1 MATAILLGQ
10 RLCQW
15 PILGCRLQG
24 GWWFGGQ
31 VSERG
36 LFAHSRSPR
45 SGCRHRLE
53 DHLRGSAALA
63 RAFAERFGAGDVAG
77 YLALVHDVG
86 KGCCAWQDRLIFHAE
101 PTGKPV
107 GIPHKEAG
115 TVLAARTVGRQLAA
129 VVQGHHGGL
138 PNQTKIKDVLAELRG
153 TGVDADRAREATEVV
168 ARVVPEILRES
179 RIPPPAWLAGLG
191 SQKRQVLALD
201 VFTRMVFSCV
211 VDADYLDT
219 EAHFAGREPRTAARA
234 DMGMLLK
241 RFEQRRLRLL
251 ARRTASPVDELRERV
266 YAQALAAAAGAP
278 GMYVLHVPTGGA
290 KTIAAGGF
298 ALRHAVQH
306 GLGRVVF
313 AVPYISITQQNAEVY
328 RGLLDPAP
336 DSGEQPVVLEHH
348 SSVELEEE
356 DGAGAWAR
364 MAAENWDAPVV
375 VTTTVQLFQSLFARK
390 PSVMRKLHRLAGSVI
405 VLDEVQALPDRL
417 LIPILS
423 VLRDLVEHFGA
434 SVVLMS
440 ATQPSFWS
448 LAQLDGLPRR
458 SMIEDVTGLFE
469 ELRRV
474 EYDWRLGPD
483 VTWESIAQ
491 EIASEGG
498 EQVLTI
504 VNTTRDSARLH
515 RLLSSAEGEARVT
528 VPVWHLSTR
537 MTAEHRREV
546 IKYVRGELAAGRPV
560 HVVSTSLIEAG
571 VDVDFPR
578 VYRAWAPAEALQQ
591 AAGRCNRDGRLDR
604 GRVVVFRPVDGGV
617 PKDVS
622 YTAALEA
629 TAEFFGP
636 GDASA
641 PDDLEALEWYYG
653 KRWAL
658 QGTDG
663 RLMGEGIQQLRRVWD
678 FPAVAEAFQMVENR
692 YAQSVV
698 VIRAEKTDE
707 ERECI
712 ESDIALL
719 RSSYPVGPE
728 PLRRLQPHM
737 ATLPR
742 HEVAKALQ
750 AGLAEPVIGDLVV
763 WRGYYDPVRGL
774 DADDPEDRGGYVL

>member
-1 MATAILLGQ
+1 M
-10 RLCQW
+10 
-15 PILGCRLQG
+15 P
-24 GWWFGGQ
+24 
-31 VSERG
+31 ERE
-36 LFAHSRSPR
+36 LFAHSRSPQ

-63 RAFAERFGAGDVAG
+63 RAFAKAFGAGEVAE

-86 KGCCAWQDRLIFHAE
+86 KGCCAWQDRLVFHAE
-101 PTGKPV
+101 PMGKPV

-138 PNQTKIKDVLAELRG
+138 PDQGKIKDVLAELRG
-153 TGVDADRAREATEVV
+153 AGQDADRAREATGAV
-168 ARVVPEILRES
+168 ARVVPEILRDD
-179 RIPPPAWLAGLG
+179 RILPPAWLAGLE
-191 SQKRQVLALD
+191 SPHRRALALD

-219 EAHFAGREPRTAARA
+219 AAHFAGGKPRVRSRA
-234 DMGMLLK
+234 DMGQLLE
-241 RFEQRRLRLL
+241 RFERRRARLL
-251 ARRTASPVDELRERV
+251 ARREASPVDGLRERV
-266 YAQALAAAAGAP
+266 YEEALTAAAGVA

-298 ALRHAVQH
+298 ALRHAAER

-313 AVPYISITQQNAEVY
+313 AVPYISITQQNADVY
-328 RGLLDPAP
+328 RDLLDPP
-336 DSGEQPVVLEHH
+336 EGSEDGPVVLEHH
-348 SSVELEEE
+348 SSVELDEE

-364 MAAENWDAPVV
+364 LAAENWDAPVV

-390 PSVMRKLHRLAGSVI
+390 PSAMRKLHRLAGSVI

-434 SVVLMS
+434 SVVLVS

-448 LAQLDGLPRR
+448 LAQLEGLPRR
-458 SMIEDVTGLFE
+458 GMVEDVTGLFE
-469 ELRRV
+469 ALRRV
-474 EYDWRLGPD
+474 RYEWRLGPEL
-483 VTWESIAQ
+483 TWESIAG

-498 EQVLTI
+498 DRVLTI

-515 RLLSSAEGEARVT
+515 RLLTGASDGGVRVAA
-528 VPVWHLSTR
+528 PVWHLSTR

-546 IKYVRGELAAGRPV
+546 IRHVRGELEAGRPV

-591 AAGRCNRDGRLDR
+591 AAGRCNRDGRLLE
-604 GRVVVFRPVDGGV
+604 GGTVVVFRPVDGGI
-617 PKDVS
+617 PKDLS
-622 YTAALEA
+622 YKAALDA
-629 TAEFFGP
+629 SAEFFGP
-636 GDASA
+636 DTSA
-641 PDDLEALEWYYG
+641 PDDLDALGLYYE

-663 RLMGEGIQQLRRVWD
+663 RSMGEGIQELRRRWD
-678 FPAVAEAFQMVENR
+678 FPAVADEFQMIDNR

-698 VIRAEKTDE
+698 VIRPEKSDE
-707 ERECI
+707 ERDAI

-719 RSSYPVGPE
+719 RGRFPSGPG

-742 HEVAKALQ
+742 HEVAAALR
-750 AGLAEPVIGDLVV
+750 AGLAEPVFGDLVV

-774 DADDPEDRGGYVL
+774 DADDSEDRGGYVF

>member
-1 MATAILLGQ
+1 MSGRQ
-10 RLCQW
+10 
-15 PILGCRLQG
+15 
-24 GWWFGGQ
+24 
-31 VSERG
+31 
-36 LFAHSRSPR
+36 LFAHSRSPQ
-45 SGCRHRLE
+45 SGSRHGLE

-63 RAFAERFGAGDVAG
+63 LAFAEVFGGGEAAE

-86 KGCCAWQDRLIFHAE
+86 KGCCSWQDRLVFHAE
-101 PTGKPV
+101 PTGRPV

-115 TVLAARTVGRQLAA
+115 TGLAARTAGRQLAA

-138 PNQTKIKDVLAELRG
+138 PDQGKIKDVLAGLRG
-153 TGVDADRAREATEVV
+153 DGPDAARAREATEAV
-168 ARVVPEILRES
+168 ARVVPEILRDE
-179 RIPPPAWLAGLG
+179 RIAPPAWLAALD
-191 SQKRQVLALD
+191 SARRRALALD
-201 VFTRMVFSCV
+201 LFTRMVFSCV

-219 EAHFAGREPRTAARA
+219 AAHFAGGAPRVAAGV
-234 DMGMLLK
+234 DMGMLLE
-241 RFEQRRLRLL
+241 RFERRRTRLL
-251 ARRTASPVDELRERV
+251 ADRPPSPVDAVRGRV
-266 YAQALAAAAGAP
+266 YEEALAAAVGVP

-298 ALRHAVQH
+298 ALRHAAEH

-313 AVPYISITQQNAEVY
+313 AVPYISITQQNADVY
-328 RGLLDPAP
+328 RDLLDPPLDGDA
-336 DSGEQPVVLEHH
+336 DPVVLEHH
-348 SSVELEEE
+348 SSVELDEE

-364 MAAENWDAPVV
+364 LAAENWDAPVV

-390 PSVMRKLHRLAGSVI
+390 PSAMRKLHRLAGAVI

-434 SVVLMS
+434 SVLLVS

-448 LAQLDGLPRR
+448 LAQLKGLPRR

-474 EYDWRLGPD
+474 RYEWRTDSD
-483 VTWESIAQ
+483 VTWESIAE
-491 EIASEGG
+491 EIGAQGG
-498 EQVLTI
+498 DRVLTI

-515 RLLSSAEGEARVT
+515 RLLTWADDGRARVSA
-528 VPVWHLSTR
+528 PVWHLSTR

-546 IKYVRGELAAGRPV
+546 IRHVRGELEERRPV

-591 AAGRCNRDGRLDR
+591 AGGRCNRDGRLPQ
-604 GRVVVFRPVDGGV
+604 GTVVVFRPVDGGV
-617 PKDVS
+617 PKDLS
-622 YTAALEA
+622 YRAAMDA
-629 TAEFFGP
+629 SAEFFGP
-636 GDASA
+636 DASL
-641 PDDLEALEWYYG
+641 PDDLDALGRYYE

-663 RLMGEGIQQLRRVWD
+663 RAMGEEIQELRCNWD
-678 FPAVAEAFQMVENR
+678 FPAVAEEFQMIDTK
-692 YAQSVV
+692 YAQSVI
-698 VIRAEKTDE
+698 VIRPEKSGE
-707 ERECI
+707 ERDAI
-712 ESDIALL
+712 ESDLALL
-719 RSSYPVGPE
+719 RAPYPSGPE

-742 HEVAKALQ
+742 HEVAEALRV
-750 AGLAEPVIGDLVV
+750 GLAEPVIGDLVV
-763 WRGYYDPVRGL
+763 WRGHYDPVRGL

>member
-1 MATAILLGQ
+1 MA
-10 RLCQW
+10 
-15 PILGCRLQG
+15 
-24 GWWFGGQ
+24 
-31 VSERG
+31 
-36 LFAHSRSPR
+36 
-45 SGCRHRLE
+45 

-63 RAFAERFGAGDVAG
+63 RSFAEAFGAGETAE

-86 KGCCAWQDRLIFHAE
+86 KGCCAWQDRLVFHAE
-101 PTGKPV
+101 PMGKPV

-115 TVLAARTVGRQLAA
+115 TLLAARTVGRQLAA

-138 PNQTKIKDVLAELRG
+138 PDQDKVKDVLAELQG
-153 TGVDADRAREATEVV
+153 AGQDADRAREATGAV
-168 ARVVPEILRES
+168 ARVVPEILRDD
-179 RIPPPAWLAGLG
+179 RILPPAWLAGLELP
-191 SQKRQVLALD
+191 RRRALALD

-219 EAHFAGREPRTAARA
+219 AAHFAGGAPRVGVRA
-234 DMGMLLK
+234 DMGELLK
-241 RFEQRRLRLL
+241 RFERRRVRLL
-251 ARRTASPVDELRERV
+251 ARRVASPVDGLRERV
-266 YAQALAAAAGAP
+266 YEEALTAAAGVP

-298 ALRHAVQH
+298 ALRHAAEH

-313 AVPYISITQQNAEVY
+313 VVPYISITEQNADVY
-328 RGLLDPAP
+328 RDLLDPSEG
-336 DSGEQPVVLEHH
+336 SGAGPVVLEHH
-348 SSVELEEE
+348 SSVELDEG

-364 MAAENWDAPVV
+364 LAAENWDAPVV

-390 PSVMRKLHRLAGSVI
+390 PTAMRKLHRLAGSVI

-423 VLRDLVEHFGA
+423 VLRDLVEHFGV
-434 SVVLMS
+434 SVVLAS

-448 LAQLDGLPRR
+448 LAQLDGVPRR
-458 SMIEDVTGLFE
+458 GMVEDVAGLFE
-469 ELRRV
+469 ALRRV
-474 EYDWRLGPD
+474 RYEWRVGPE
-483 VTWESIAQ
+483 VTWESIAD
-491 EIASEGG
+491 EIASGG
-498 EQVLTI
+498 GDRVLTV

-515 RLLSSAEGEARVT
+515 RLLTGAGDGGGRVA

-537 MTAEHRREV
+537 MTAGHRREV
-546 IKYVRGELAAGRPV
+546 IRHVRGELAAGRGV

-591 AAGRCNRDGRLDR
+591 AAGRCNRDGRLAE
-604 GRVVVFRPVDGGV
+604 GGTVVVFRPVDGGV
-617 PKDVS
+617 PKDLS
-622 YTAALEA
+622 YKAAMDA
-629 TAEFFGP
+629 SAEFFGP
-636 GDASA
+636 DMSD
-641 PDDLEALEWYYG
+641 PDDLDALGLYYE

-658 QGTDG
+658 QGIDG
-663 RLMGEGIQQLRRVWD
+663 RSMGEGIQELRQRWD
-678 FPAVAEAFQMVENR
+678 FPAVADEFQMIDDR

-698 VIRAEKTDE
+698 VIRPEESDE
-707 ERECI
+707 ERDLI
-712 ESDIALL
+712 ESDIASL
-719 RSSYPVGPE
+719 RGRFPSGPG

-742 HEVAKALQ
+742 HEVAAALR

-774 DADDPEDRGGYVL
+774 DADDPEDRGGYVF

>member
-1 MATAILLGQ
+1 M
-10 RLCQW
+10 
-15 PILGCRLQG
+15 P
-24 GWWFGGQ
+24 
-31 VSERG
+31 ERE
-36 LFAHSRSPR
+36 LFAHSRSPQ
-45 SGCRHRLE
+45 SGGRHRLE

-63 RAFAERFGAGDVAG
+63 RAFAEAFGAGEVAE
-77 YLALVHDVG
+77 YLALVHDIG
-86 KGCCAWQDRLIFHAE
+86 KGCCAWQDRLVFHAE

-115 TVLAARTVGRQLAA
+115 TVLAAQTVGRQLAA

-138 PNQTKIKDVLAELRG
+138 PDQGKIKDVLAELRG
-153 TGVDADRAREATEVV
+153 AGQDADRAREATEAV
-168 ARVVPEILRES
+168 ARVVPEILRDD
-179 RIPPPAWLAGLG
+179 RILPPAWLTGLE
-191 SQKRQVLALD
+191 SPHRRALALD

-219 EAHFAGREPRTAARA
+219 AAHFAGGKPRVAVRA
-234 DMGMLLK
+234 DMGELLK
-241 RFEQRRLRLL
+241 RFEQRRARLL
-251 ARRTASPVDELRERV
+251 ARREASPVDELRERV
-266 YAQALAAAAGAP
+266 YEEALTAAAGVP

-298 ALRHAVQH
+298 ALRHAAKH
-306 GLGRVVF
+306 SLGRVVF
-313 AVPYISITQQNAEVY
+313 AVPYISITQQNADVY
-328 RGLLDPAP
+328 RDLLDPP
-336 DSGEQPVVLEHH
+336 EGNEDGPVVLEHH
-348 SSVELEEE
+348 SSVELDEE

-364 MAAENWDAPVV
+364 LAAENWDAPVV

-390 PSVMRKLHRLAGSVI
+390 PSAMRKLHRLAGAVI

-434 SVVLMS
+434 SVVLVS

-448 LAQLDGLPRR
+448 LAQLEGLPRR
-458 SMIEDVTGLFE
+458 GLVEDVTGLFE
-469 ELRRV
+469 ALWRV
-474 EYDWRLGPD
+474 RYEWRLGSD
-483 VTWESIAQ
+483 LTWESIAG

-498 EQVLTI
+498 DRVLTI

-515 RLLSSAEGEARVT
+515 RLLTGASDGGVRVAA
-528 VPVWHLSTR
+528 PVWHLSTR

-546 IKYVRGELAAGRPV
+546 IRHVRGELEAGRPV

-591 AAGRCNRDGRLDR
+591 AAGRCNRDGRLLE
-604 GRVVVFRPVDGGV
+604 GGVVVVFRPVDGGI
-617 PKDVS
+617 PKDLS
-622 YTAALEA
+622 YKAALDA
-629 TAEFFGP
+629 SAEFFGP
-636 GDASA
+636 DMSA
-641 PDDLEALEWYYG
+641 PDDLDALGLYYE

-663 RLMGEGIQQLRRVWD
+663 RSMGEGIQELRRRWD
-678 FPAVAEAFQMVENR
+678 FPAVAEEFQMIDNR

-698 VIRAEKTDE
+698 AIRPERPDE
-707 ERECI
+707 ERDAI
-712 ESDIALL
+712 ESDVALL
-719 RSSYPVGPE
+719 RGRFPSGPG

-742 HEVAKALQ
+742 HEVASALR

-774 DADDPEDRGGYVL
+774 DADDPEDRGGYVF

>member
-1 MATAILLGQ
+1 MSVTG
-10 RLCQW
+10 RLVV
-15 PILGCRLQG
+15 RRS
-24 GWWFGGQ
+24 GGQ

-63 RAFAERFGAGDVAG
+63 RAFAERFGAGDVAE

-138 PNQTKIKDVLAELRG
+138 PDQDKIKDVLAELRG
-153 TGVDADRAREATEVV
+153 TGVDADRAREATEAV
-168 ARVVPEILRES
+168 ARVVPEILREG
-179 RIPPPAWLAGLG
+179 RIAPPAWLAGLG
-191 SQKRQVLALD
+191 SQQRQALALD

-219 EAHFAGREPRTAARA
+219 EAHFAGKEPRTAARA

-241 RFEQRRLRLL
+241 RFEERRLRLL

-298 ALRHAVQH
+298 ALRHAVEH

-328 RGLLDPAP
+328 RELLDPAP

-348 SSVELEEE
+348 SSVELDEE

-405 VLDEVQALPDRL
+405 VLDEVQALFDRL

-434 SVVLMS
+434 SVVLTS

-448 LAQLDGLPRR
+448 LGQLDGLPRH
-458 SMIEDVTGLFE
+458 SVIEDVTGLFE

-474 EYDWRLGPD
+474 EYGWRLGPD

-504 VNTTRDSARLH
+504 VNTTRDSGRLH
-515 RLLSSAEGEARVT
+515 RLLSGAEGEARVRA
-528 VPVWHLSTR
+528 PVWHLSTR

-546 IKYVRGELAAGRPV
+546 IKHVRGELAAGRPV

-617 PKDVS
+617 PKDLA

-636 GDASA
+636 GDASV
-641 PDDLEALEWYYG
+641 PDDLEALEWYYE

-658 QGTDG
+658 QGVDG
-663 RLMGEGIQQLRRVWD
+663 RSMGEGIQQLRRVWD
-678 FPAVAEAFQMVENR
+678 FPAVAEAFQMIDNK

-707 ERECI
+707 ERDAI

-719 RSSYPVGPE
+719 RSFYPVGPE

-742 HEVAKALQ
+742 HEVAEAMR

-774 DADDPEDRGGYVL
+774 DTDDPEDRGGYIL

>member
-1 MATAILLGQ
+1 M
-10 RLCQW
+10 
-15 PILGCRLQG
+15 
-24 GWWFGGQ
+24 
-31 VSERG
+31 SERE
-36 LFAHSRSPR
+36 LLAHSRSPQ

-63 RAFAERFGAGDVAG
+63 RAFAEAFDAGEVAE

-86 KGCCAWQDRLIFHAE
+86 KGCCAWQDRLVFHAE

-115 TVLAARTVGRQLAA
+115 TVLAAGTVGRQLAA

-138 PNQTKIKDVLAELRG
+138 PDQDKIKDVLAELRG
-153 TGVDADRAREATEVV
+153 VGLDADRAREATAAV
-168 ARVVPEILRES
+168 ARVVPEILRDE
-179 RIPPPAWLAGLG
+179 RILPPAWLAALE
-191 SQKRQVLALD
+191 SAQHRALALD

-219 EAHFAGREPRTAARA
+219 AAHFAGGKARVAARA
-234 DMGMLLK
+234 EMGMLLE
-241 RFEQRRLRLL
+241 RFERRRARLL
-251 ARRTASPVDELRERV
+251 AGRVASPVDELRGRV
-266 YAQALAAAAGAP
+266 YEEALAAAVGVP

-298 ALRHAVQH
+298 ALRHAAEH

-313 AVPYISITQQNAEVY
+313 AVPYISITQQNADVY
-328 RGLLDPAP
+328 RDLLDPSAGS
-336 DSGEQPVVLEHH
+336 DAEPVVLEHH
-348 SSVELEEE
+348 SSVELDEE

-364 MAAENWDAPVV
+364 LAAENWDAPVV

-390 PSVMRKLHRLAGSVI
+390 PSAMRKLHRLAGSVI

-434 SVVLMS
+434 SVVLVS

-448 LAQLDGLPRR
+448 LAQLEGLPRR
-458 SMIEDVTGLFE
+458 SMVEDVTGLFE
-469 ELRRV
+469 ALRRV
-474 EYDWRLGPD
+474 RYEWRLGSD
-483 VTWESIAQ
+483 VTWESIAG

-498 EQVLTI
+498 NRVLTI

-515 RLLSSAEGEARVT
+515 RLLTGAGDGGVRVPA
-528 VPVWHLSTR
+528 PVWHLSTR

-546 IKYVRGELAAGRPV
+546 IRHVRDELEARRPV

-578 VYRAWAPAEALQQ
+578 VYRAWAPAESLQQ
-591 AAGRCNRDGRLDR
+591 AAGRCNRDGRLSE
-604 GRVVVFRPVDGGV
+604 GGTVVVFRPVDGGV
-617 PKDVS
+617 PKDLS
-622 YTAALEA
+622 YKAAMDA
-629 TAEFFGP
+629 SAEFFGP
-636 GDASA
+636 EASA
-641 PDDLEALEWYYG
+641 PDDLDALGFYYE

-663 RLMGEGIQQLRRVWD
+663 RSMGEGIQELRRRWD
-678 FPAVAEAFQMVENR
+678 FPAVADEFQMIDNK

-698 VIRAEKTDE
+698 VIRPEKSDE
-707 ERECI
+707 ERDGI

-719 RSSYPVGPE
+719 RGPYPSGPW

-742 HEVAKALQ
+742 HEVAEALR

-763 WRGYYDPVRGL
+763 WRGHYDPVRGL

>member
-1 MATAILLGQ
+1 M
-10 RLCQW
+10 
-15 PILGCRLQG
+15 P
-24 GWWFGGQ
+24 
-31 VSERG
+31 ERE
-36 LFAHSRSPR
+36 LFAHSRSPQ

-63 RAFAERFGAGDVAG
+63 RAFAEAFGAGEVAE

-86 KGCCAWQDRLIFHAE
+86 KGCCAWQDRLVFHAE
-101 PTGKPV
+101 PMGKPV

-115 TVLAARTVGRQLAA
+115 TVLAVRTVGRQLAA

-138 PNQTKIKDVLAELRG
+138 PDQDKIKDVLAELRG
-153 TGVDADRAREATEVV
+153 AGQDADRAREATGAV
-168 ARVVPEILRES
+168 AQVVPEILRDD
-179 RIPPPAWLAGLG
+179 RILPPAWLAGLE
-191 SQKRQVLALD
+191 SPHRRALALD

-219 EAHFAGREPRTAARA
+219 AAHFAGAKPRVGVRT
-234 DMGMLLK
+234 DMGELLK
-241 RFEQRRLRLL
+241 RFERRRARLL
-251 ARRTASPVDELRERV
+251 VRRAASPVDELRERV
-266 YAQALAAAAGAP
+266 YEQALTAATGVP

-298 ALRHAVQH
+298 ALRHAAEH

-313 AVPYISITQQNAEVY
+313 AVPYISITQQSAEVY
-328 RGLLDPAP
+328 RDLLDSPEG
-336 DSGEQPVVLEHH
+336 GEDGPVVLEHH
-348 SSVELEEE
+348 SSVELDEGG
-356 DGAGAWAR
+356 GAGAWAR
-364 MAAENWDAPVV
+364 LAAENWDAPVV

-390 PSVMRKLHRLAGSVI
+390 PSAMRKLHRLAGAVI

-434 SVVLMS
+434 SVVLAS

-448 LAQLDGLPRR
+448 LAQLEGLPRR
-458 SMIEDVTGLFE
+458 GMVEDVTGLFE
-469 ELRRV
+469 ALRRV
-474 EYDWRLGPD
+474 RYEWRLGAE
-483 VTWESIAQ
+483 VTWESIAG

-498 EQVLTI
+498 DRVLTI

-515 RLLSSAEGEARVT
+515 RLLTGVGDGGVRVAA
-528 VPVWHLSTR
+528 PVWHLSTR

-546 IKYVRGELAAGRPV
+546 IRHVRGELAAGRPV

-591 AAGRCNRDGRLDR
+591 AAGRCNRDGRLLE
-604 GRVVVFRPVDGGV
+604 GGTVVVFRPVDGGV
-617 PKDVS
+617 PKDLS
-622 YTAALEA
+622 YKAAMDA
-629 TAEFFGP
+629 SAEFFGP
-636 GDASA
+636 DASA
-641 PDDLEALEWYYG
+641 PDDLDALGLYYE

-663 RLMGEGIQQLRRVWD
+663 RSMGEGIQELRRRWD
-678 FPAVAEAFQMVENR
+678 FPAVADEFQMIDNR

-698 VIRAEKTDE
+698 VIRPGKSDE
-707 ERECI
+707 ERDII

-719 RSSYPVGPE
+719 RGRFPSGPG

-742 HEVAKALQ
+742 HEVAAALR

-763 WRGYYDPVRGL
+763 WRGYYDSVRGL
-774 DADDPEDRGGYVL
+774 DADDPEDRGGYVF